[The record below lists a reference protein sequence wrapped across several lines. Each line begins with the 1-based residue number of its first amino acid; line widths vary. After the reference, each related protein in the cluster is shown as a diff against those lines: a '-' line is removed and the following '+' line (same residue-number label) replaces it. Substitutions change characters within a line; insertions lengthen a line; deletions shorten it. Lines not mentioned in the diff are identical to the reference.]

1 MVTIE
6 CAHIH
11 QLNRLFYT
19 GLSVPYKDIH
29 FNELVGRG
37 SYGTV
42 HKGSFNGNV
51 VALKRIPVPSGT
63 DVQTIIADNREIA
76 ALRSKYNYINAM
88 TACNFTSKYRMLK
101 HPNIVAFIGYAT
113 SETELVLVMEFIE
126 GTNLH
131 QLIFGKQKV
140 ITRVSN

>member
-1 MVTIE
+1 MDIFTNST
-6 CAHIH
+6 A
-11 QLNRLFYT
+11 LFYT

-29 FNELVGRG
+29 FNELVGCG

-51 VALKRIPVPSGT
+51 VALKRIPVPSGI
-63 DVQTIIADNREIA
+63 DVQTIIADNQEIA
-76 ALRSKYNYINAM
+76 ALRSKIHINAM

-113 SETELVLVMEFIE
+113 SEAELVLVMEFIE

>member
-76 ALRSKYNYINAM
+76 ALRSKYISM
-88 TACNFTSKYRMLK
+88 
-101 HPNIVAFIGYAT
+101 P
-113 SETELVLVMEFIE
+113 
-126 GTNLH
+126 
-131 QLIFGKQKV
+131 
-140 ITRVSN
+140 

>member
-1 MVTIE
+1 
-6 CAHIH
+6 
-11 QLNRLFYT
+11 
-19 GLSVPYKDIH
+19 
-29 FNELVGRG
+29 
-37 SYGTV
+37 
-42 HKGSFNGNV
+42 
-51 VALKRIPVPSGT
+51 
-63 DVQTIIADNREIA
+63 
-76 ALRSKYNYINAM
+76 M